1 MTLTL
6 CFQLV
11 MNNFLTQ
18 QSQDTGSTAPL
29 VPKHL
34 ESLTTSMFQSLF
46 PSISPQDLSIA
57 SVRRVLLLDREPTRF
72 SNGDDGN
79 SFVLNLRHYGI
90 TTRPTG
96 ISRGIR
102 RLRVAEKPG
111 HAREKKKRVIP
122 NLGRLDDVAD
132 YFLDASST
140 IGYTSASESEAGTDA
155 EVEVLSTQASKPFVS
170 RKPSQPEGS
179 ASTPATATDRPS
191 RPIPKQSVEKR
202 AVKLDE
208 LGPRMRLRLIKV
220 EEGLCSGRV
229 MWHDYM
235 SKTKDEVRE
244 MERSWDQKL
253 KDKEERRKV
262 QQENVE
268 RKRKER
274 DAAKKA
280 KDEDDL
286 DGADADVEGD
296 DDADLDDVFDDDDNE
311 DAGGEGWSDIDEMNI
326 ADAENRSAGSANED
340 GEEDGGENGLEDAS
354 DAHMDL
360 DTDK

>member
-1 MTLTL
+1 MTLIL

-18 QSQDTGSTAPL
+18 QSQETGSKAPL

-46 PSISPQDLSIA
+46 PSISPQDLSLA
-57 SVRRVLLLDREPTRF
+57 SVRRVLLLNREPA
-72 SNGDDGN
+72 SSNNGDTGN
-79 SFVLNLRHYGI
+79 SFVVNLRHYGI
-90 TTRPTG
+90 TTKPTG

-102 RLRVAEKPG
+102 RLRMAEKPG
-111 HAREKKKRVIP
+111 HAREKKNRVIP

-132 YFLDASST
+132 YFLDAASST
-140 IGYTSASESEAGTDA
+140 VGYTSASESEAGTDA

-170 RKPSQPEGS
+170 RKPSQPEGD
-179 ASTPATATDRPS
+179 ASTAATATTATTRPA
-191 RPIPKQSVEKR
+191 RPITKQSVEKR

-235 SKTKDEVRE
+235 TKTKNEVRE
-244 MERSWDQKL
+244 MERSWDQKH
-253 KDKEERRKV
+253 KEKEERRKV

-280 KDEDDL
+280 SGGDDV
-286 DGADADVEGD
+286 DGADADVEED
-296 DDADLDDVFDDDDNE
+296 DDADLDDVFDDDDDD
-311 DAGGEGWSDIDEMNI
+311 DAGEGWDDVDEMDT
-326 ADAENRSAGSANED
+326 ADAED
-340 GEEDGGENGLEDAS
+340 GEEDDEENGLDDAS